1 MRHAAATGAGPP
13 RGGDAVAATSG
24 RLSSRAR
31 AVLRGELAC
40 HPAVAAW
47 RELVPDAP
55 DPERIEV
62 LRQGKKSTTYR
73 LVESTPGGASIIAQR
88 ACMAKALIERTVYE
102 DILPH
107 LPITSPRYYG
117 CRAADP
123 HFAWLF
129 LEDIGDERYTP
140 TDRAQL
146 ALAGHW
152 VGLMHTAAARVP
164 AARGFPE
171 GGPPRYLDHLRADL
185 QTIRANLANPAL
197 TAGDAATLGRLA
209 SDLDR
214 LEGAWAALACA
225 CTGLPATLVHGDL
238 QRKNLY
244 VRNGAGQS
252 ALYAIDWETAGW
264 GIPAADL
271 ARIDLPTYWSVR
283 SEEHTLN
290 SSHPSISYA
299 VFCLKK
305 KTRTQRRVKPAGAV
319 ILCLANSDARR
330 SCRQRCGGHTICEG
344 IRGT

>member
-1 MRHAAATGAGPP
+1 M
-13 RGGDAVAATSG
+13 
-24 RLSSRAR
+24 SRKAPA
-31 AVLRGELAC
+31 AVLSGELAW

-47 RELVPDAP
+47 RQLAPDAP

-62 LRQGKKSTTYR
+62 LRQGKKSATYR
-73 LVESTPGGASIIAQR
+73 LVEPTPGSASIIAQR

-129 LEDIGDERYTP
+129 LEDIGDERYTA

-146 ALAGHW
+146 VLAGRW
-152 VGLMHTAAARVP
+152 VGLMHTAAAHVP
-164 AARGFPE
+164 AARGLPD
-171 GGPPRYLDHLRADL
+171 GGPPRYLDHLRGGL

-197 TAGDAATLGRLA
+197 TADDAATLGRLA

-214 LEGAWAALACA
+214 LESAWAALACA

-244 VRNGAGQS
+244 VRNDAGQT

-264 GIPAADL
+264 GVPAADL
-271 ARIDLPTYWSVR
+271 ARIDLPTYWSVVR
-283 SEEHTLN
+283 SVWPDVRLE
-290 SSHPSISYA
+290 
-299 VFCLKK
+299 
-305 KTRTQRRVKPAGAV
+305 
-319 ILCLANSDARR
+319 DARR
-330 SCRQRCGGHTICEG
+330 RGAVGRIFVALAA
-344 IRGT
+344 IRWASPQLVYDSPRYLSWPMASLRIMHGRLSDAVRDLRAVT

>member
-1 MRHAAATGAGPP
+1 M
-13 RGGDAVAATSG
+13 
-24 RLSSRAR
+24 
-31 AVLRGELAC
+31 
-40 HPAVAAW
+40 
-47 RELVPDAP
+47 
-55 DPERIEV
+55 

-197 TAGDAATLGRLA
+197 SADDAATLGRLA

-271 ARIDLPTYWSVR
+271 ARIDLPTYWSVVR
-283 SEEHTLN
+283 SVWHHVRLEDVRRLGVVGRIFRELVAIRWV
-290 SSHPSISYA
+290 SPQLAYDSPLYLSRPISW
-299 VFCLKK
+299 L
-305 KTRTQRRVKPAGAV
+305 RIMHGR
-319 ILCLANSDARR
+319 LSDAVR
-330 SCRQRCGGHTICEG
+330 EL
-344 IRGT
+344 GTLA